1 MSMSP
6 LPALDF
12 TALPRAYAEGTA
24 TPSGVIQALHARI
37 RARGEDG
44 VWLSLRALD
53 TLLAEAER
61 LEAMPEAARAKLPLW
76 GLPFGI
82 KDSIDHIDLP
92 TTAGCPGFAYRPQRS
107 AAAVRRAEAAGAL
120 ALGKT
125 ALDQFA
131 TGLVGRRVPGTAPV
145 NPFNPDFVPG
155 GSSSGS
161 ALALALGDASFTLAT
176 DTAGSGRVPAALCN
190 VVGLK
195 PTRGRISKA
204 GLVPACRSFD
214 CLTIMAL
221 TVPDAM
227 MVLAAIEGQDDDDP
241 YSRSLPAEAVR
252 QIAAPFRFAVP
263 DAEFRRS
270 YGDEAAE
277 TGFLAA
283 IDRLVALGGT
293 PVEIDLNPFIAAGAL
308 LYGSFVA
315 ERYADLGDFIA
326 AHPEAVLKVT
336 ADIIGAGRH
345 VTGPDLYRAQHRLAV
360 LAAEARLLWNQVA
373 LLVVPSVPRPV
384 TIAELERDAIGPNS
398 LLGIYTTFGNLLD
411 LAAIAVPAGFRPDG
425 VPHGITLIGPAFA
438 ETGFS
443 ALADR
448 FHRRKD

>member
-1 MSMSP
+1 MTS

-12 TALPRAYAEGTA
+12 AALGRAYAEGTA
-24 TPSGVIQALHARI
+24 TPSAVLRALHARI
-37 RARGEDG
+37 QARGEDG
-44 VWLSLRALD
+44 VWLSLRRLD
-53 TLLAEAER
+53 TVLAEAAR
-61 LEAMPEAARAKLPLW
+61 LEAMPASARATLPLW

-82 KDSIDHIDLP
+82 KDSIDHVDLP
-92 TTAGCPGFAYRPQRS
+92 TTAGCPGFAYRPARS
-107 AAAVRRAEAAGAL
+107 AAAVRRAEAAGAI

-195 PTRGRISKA
+195 PTRGRISKS
-204 GLVPACRSFD
+204 GLVPACRTFD

-227 MVLAAIEGQDDDDP
+227 AVLAATEGADDDDP
-241 YSRSLPAEAVR
+241 YGRAAPAWSGRPIE
-252 QIAAPFRFAVP
+252 APFRFAVP
-263 DAEFRRS
+263 GSEFRCR
-270 YGDEAAE
+270 YGDDAAE
-277 TGFLAA
+277 AGFLAA
-283 IDRLVALGGT
+283 IDRLTALGGT
-293 PVEIDLNPFIAAGAL
+293 PVEADLTPFITAGAL
-308 LYGSFVA
+308 LYGPFVA
-315 ERYADLGDFIA
+315 ERYADLGAFIT

-336 ADIIGAGRH
+336 ADIIGAGRG
-345 VTGPDLYRAQHRLAV
+345 VTGAEVYRAQHRLAA
-360 LAAEARLLWNQVA
+360 LAVEARQLWDQA
-373 LLVVPSVPRPV
+373 DLLVVPSVPRPV
-384 TIAELERDAIGPNS
+384 TIAELERDPIGPNS
-398 LLGIYTTFGNLLD
+398 LLGTYTTFGNLLD
-411 LAAIAVPAGFRPDG
+411 LAAIALPAGFRPDR

-438 ETGFS
+438 ETGFA

-448 FHRRKD
+448 FHRSKD